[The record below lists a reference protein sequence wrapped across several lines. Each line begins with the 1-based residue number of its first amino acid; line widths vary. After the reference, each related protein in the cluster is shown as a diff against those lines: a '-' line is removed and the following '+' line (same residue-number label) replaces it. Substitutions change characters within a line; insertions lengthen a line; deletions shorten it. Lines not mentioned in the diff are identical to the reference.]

1 MRLRFLVSLPRV
13 TRSSLSFPPVQSPT
27 RSYPSRTSYVQ
38 TARSVESKRASWEG
52 KKLLVVELAVAA
64 VAEGVEVA
72 GSVGVAGVGSWIGIG
87 SVGVDNWVDQNKVDY
102 CTEVDL
108 LQSLIGD

>member
-1 MRLRFLVSLPRV
+1 L
-13 TRSSLSFPPVQSPT
+13 
-27 RSYPSRTSYVQ
+27 
-38 TARSVESKRASWEG
+38 KRASWEG

-64 VAEGVEVA
+64 VVGDVEVA
-72 GSVGVAGVGSWIGIG
+72 DSVGVAGVDSSVGIG
-87 SVGVDNWVDQNKVDY
+87 LVGVDNWVDQNKVDC